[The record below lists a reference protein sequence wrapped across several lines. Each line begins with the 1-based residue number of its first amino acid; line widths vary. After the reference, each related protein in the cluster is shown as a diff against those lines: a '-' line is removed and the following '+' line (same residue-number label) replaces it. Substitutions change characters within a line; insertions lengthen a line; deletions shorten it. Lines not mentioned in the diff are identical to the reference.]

1 MVIFNHNNS
10 GYCGPVL
17 PLSCHGVLL
26 PGEGSGIRLSSY
38 WPWFGPG
45 LNWPGLFFCL
55 VSAGGAGGAGS
66 LLFGLWLVLLALV
79 LFVVCE
85 LLLVVVVS
93 V

>member
-1 MVIFNHNNS
+1 MVIFNHNNP

-17 PLSCHGVLL
+17 LLERHGSLL

-55 VSAGGAGGAGS
+55 LVSGGV
-66 LLFGLWLVLLALV
+66 LVLGLAFGF
-79 LFVVCE
+79 LFVGCCLFFV
-85 LLLVVVVS
+85 LGVG
-93 V
+93 